1 MAAMPP
7 MNARR
12 RTTDSPRDRWKPV
25 SVIQW
30 MQSPH
35 STGDPRQWA
44 GTREQRFGPGSPRF
58 ALPWTSPSTAMA
70 GYGTDHFD
78 LLSRVAVYEQMLA
91 KHMKHAH
98 DALIRR

>member
-1 MAAMPP
+1 
-7 MNARR
+7 
-12 RTTDSPRDRWKPV
+12 
-25 SVIQW
+25 
-30 MQSPH
+30 
-35 STGDPRQWA
+35 
-44 GTREQRFGPGSPRF
+44 
-58 ALPWTSPSTAMA
+58 MA